1 MTERYDAKEYAKL
14 VRGVSNNKAK
24 PVKTEEGY
32 FGSQGEY
39 RRYGQLKLLDKAG
52 VIEQLR
58 LHHKFPIV
66 VNGVHIKVYTA
77 DFTYYDLREKQQ
89 IIEDHKG
96 RRYREWILT
105 KKLLKALYPEWRV
118 IETTDER
125 KYGSKK
131 KNK

>member
-14 VRGVSNNKAK
+14 VRGVSNNNAK
-24 PVKTEEGY
+24 PVRTEEGY
-32 FGSQGEY
+32 FGSKGEH
-39 RRYGQLKLLDKAG
+39 RRFGELKLLEKAG
-52 VIEQLR
+52 TISGLR

-77 DFTYYDLREKQQ
+77 DFIYVENGRS

-105 KKLLKALYPEWRV
+105 KKLLRALYPEWTV

-131 KNK
+131 KDK

>member
-24 PVKTEEGY
+24 SVRTAEGY

-39 RRYGQLKLLDKAG
+39 RRFGELKLLEIAG
-52 VIEQLR
+52 AIEFLR
-58 LHHKFPIV
+58 LHRKFNIT
-66 VNGVHIKVYTA
+66 VNGVLIKVYTA
-77 DFTYYDLREKQQ
+77 DFTYYDMKTKQN

-105 KKLLKALYPEWRV
+105 KKLLKALYPEWTV